1 MVPDAVV
8 ASMLIVYVPAGV
20 PAGVPVE
27 PPPLH
32 ATQKRI
38 KPAANTSVAP
48 ARRPCFVPAV
58 HMPKSSRIERQ
69 LAHSK
74 LMLRIIRA
82 GGATRIP
89 LGGTIVRSA
98 VETLTVTE
106 VPPLV
111 GVTGFAEKLH
121 AVPFGSPLQLMF
133 TG

>member
-1 MVPDAVV
+1 MAPDV

-20 PAGVPVE
+20 PAGVPVA

-32 ATQKRI
+32 ATQNRI

-48 ARRPCFVPAV
+48 ALRPRFVPAV
-58 HMPKSSRIERQ
+58 HIPKSSRIDRQ
-69 LAHSK
+69 LAHRIFT
-74 LMLRIIRA
+74 LRIIFA

-106 VPPLV
+106 VPPLD
-111 GVTGFAEKLH
+111 GVTGFTEKLH